1 MYPSAQAM
9 VCNGLVN
16 PSDAFNM
23 VVANNSNP
31 MDKANK
37 KYGNI
42 TPLSK
47 KRGPYNPLFN
57 I

>member
-23 VVANNSNP
+23 VVANNSSP